1 MWYLILI
8 TTLLFLIYFKKK
20 SKSKFFEKDEYDL
33 ELYRETV
40 YSLLRFK
47 GRNIIERNQYLAA
60 YDFFCKF
67 TTKFDGATFVKD
79 LHDLPGLDLDA
90 MLHDY
95 ECLIGA
101 NRNYK
106 LWYIAVWNY
115 YENMRKNG
123 KGNQIIRALGLCV
136 IGLFFVPYCIVL
148 TPKYEPIKNFKGK
161 LN

>member
-1 MWYLILI
+1 MWYSIIIITLI
-8 TTLLFLIYFKKK
+8 TLFYFKKK
-20 SKSKFFEKDEYDL
+20 RKSQFFKQDDYALEMFREKMVIRLQIKDRTPAEISNYC
-33 ELYRETV
+33 
-40 YSLLRFK
+40 
-47 GRNIIERNQYLAA
+47 AA

-79 LHDLPGLDLDA
+79 LCDLPKLDLDA

-106 LWYIAVWNY
+106 LWYIAVWSY

-123 KGNQIIRALGLCV
+123 KGNQIIRAVGLCI
-136 IGLFFVPYCIVL
+136 IGLFFVPYCYL
-148 TPKYEPIKNFKGK
+148 FTKKYNKI
-161 LN
+161 